1 MLFLRNAS
9 PLPLLTLLLFS
20 SSSSLSLHCLAFGSF
35 GFRIHHRFS
44 DPLTGFLSIDRFP
57 ERSTAPYYSALV
69 GRDRSLH
76 GRRLVQSDP
85 SSLIFTDGNETTQF
99 SSLGFLYYANV
110 SIGTPSLTY
119 MVALDTGS
127 DLFWLPCDCSHCV
140 KGLETTSGER
150 LEFNIYSPNASSTS
164 SIIPCNSSIC
174 GQQSG
179 QCPST
184 PTGCIY
190 EVAYL
195 SNGTSS
201 AGILVEDVLHLTKDE
216 EPSNAITTNITFGCG
231 QIQTGSFLD
240 GAAPNGLFG
249 LGMSNMSVP
258 SMLANQGLIP
268 NSFSMCFSADGVGR
282 INFGDEGSS
291 DQGETPFNL
300 GQSHPTYTVG
310 IVQINVGGKA
320 ANVEFDAIFDSGTSF
335 TYLNDPAYSF
345 ISKTF
350 NDLAQQSRYDD
361 ASLPFEYCYA
371 LSPNQSSFETPTLN
385 LTMKGSD
392 PFSVNDPIAVISTK
406 GSYIYCLALV
416 KSGDVNIIGQ
426 NFMTGYRIVFNRD
439 KMVLGWTPSTCYD
452 ALDANTTTV
461 NPTNTS
467 AVPPAEAVNP
477 DAPSPGS
484 ANRPDKSDSS
494 SSHGLSSSQLYIG
507 RFYALIVA
515 IVLPFFALA

>member
-1 MLFLRNAS
+1 MLFPRNAS
-9 PLPLLTLLLFS
+9 PLPLLTLLLLFS
-20 SSSSLSLHCLAFGSF
+20 SSVTRRCLAFGSF
-35 GFRIHHRFS
+35 GFQIHHRFS
-44 DPLTGFLSIDRFP
+44 DPLPGFLSVDRFP

-69 GRDRSLH
+69 GHDRSLH

-85 SSLIFTDGNETTQF
+85 SSLTFADGNETTQF

-127 DLFWLPCDCSHCV
+127 DLFWLPCDCSRCV
-140 KGLETTSGER
+140 RGLQTISGEKR
-150 LEFNIYSPNASSTS
+150 EFNIYSPNASSTS
-164 SIIPCNSSIC
+164 SIIPCNSSLC

-201 AGILVEDVLHLTKDE
+201 TGILVEDILHLTKDE
-216 EPSNAITTNITFGCG
+216 EPSKAVTTNITFGCG

-249 LGMSNMSVP
+249 LGMSNMSVL

-268 NSFSMCFSADGVGR
+268 NSFSMCFSADSVGR
-282 INFGDEGSS
+282 IDFGDEGSS

-300 GQSHPTYTVG
+300 GQSHPTYS
-310 IVQINVGGKA
+310 ISIIQINVGGKA
-320 ANVEFDAIFDSGTSF
+320 TDVEFDAIFDSGTSF

-350 NDLAQQSRYDD
+350 NDLAQQPRYYDD
-361 ASLPFEYCYA
+361 GLPFEYCFA
-371 LSPNQSSFETPTLN
+371 LSPNQSSFETSTLN
-385 LTMKGSD
+385 LTMKGGD
-392 PFSVNDPIAVISTK
+392 QFSVNDPIAVISTK
-406 GSYIYCLALV
+406 DSYIYCLALV

-439 KMVLGWTPSTCYD
+439 KMVLGWEPSTCYD
-452 ALDANTTTV
+452 ALDAKTTTV

-467 AVPPAEAVNP
+467 GVPPAEAVNP
-477 DAPSPGS
+477 DVPSPGS
-484 ANRPDKSDSS
+484 ANRPDTSDSAS
-494 SSHGLSSSQLYIG
+494 PLGLSHSQHYIHP
-507 RFYALIVA
+507 FYALLLVIVF
-515 IVLPFFALA
+515 PFFALA